1 MIMNID
7 FDTVIGLAGVA
18 VGLFGIGY
26 AIGANK
32 KLKDVSEVV
41 GKSVDSMIA
50 DGKVD
55 IPKELINETIK
66 EQVSSKVDI
75 EVQRKVKAACDNIVF
90 DVKTSMYNKISDA
103 AEKAVSSTYQSMEV
117 EAKERIRKE
126 LRNIDVSALKR
137 EVKAEAKDAVAEK
150 LQASMDDIL
159 ETYNSNLAN
168 VQNIYSSIAKSM
180 SARA

>member
-1 MIMNID
+1 MVMNID

-18 VGLFGIGY
+18 VCLFGIGY

-32 KLKDVSEVV
+32 KLKEVSEVV

-55 IPKELINETIK
+55 IPKDLVNETIK
-66 EQVSSKVDI
+66 EQVSEKVDA

-126 LRNIDVSALKR
+126 LRNIDISALKR

-159 ETYNSNLAN
+159 ESYNSNLAN